1 MMSSTVDP
9 YASGKITTN
18 LYAKKRDVQGPL
30 VVVLDGKLD
39 NRDLSLIA
47 PMSRCLCRGQVH
59 ELILTDEAA
68 AKPGTRVQRIAYLG
82 FFAVEQEG
90 VIVSGDEL
98 LLNGKLI
105 GHLAGFDET
114 HMPNHLNIV
123 IRTDKRLTGVEL
135 EGNPGMSV
143 VFHQPVPGHS

>member
-1 MMSSTVDP
+1 MSSTVDP

-18 LYAKKRDVQGPL
+18 LYAKKRDVSGPL

-47 PMSRCLCRGQVH
+47 PMSRCLCQGQVH
-59 ELILTDEAA
+59 ELILTDEAT
-68 AKPGTRVQRIAYLG
+68 AKPGARVQRIAYLG
-82 FFAVEQEG
+82 FFAVEQAG
-90 VIVSGDEL
+90 VIVAGDEML
-98 LLNGKLI
+98 LDGKCV

-123 IRTDKRLTGVEL
+123 IRADKRFTGVEL
-135 EGNPGMSV
+135 ESRLEAPV
-143 VFHQPVPGHS
+143 VFHQPTSVNP